1 MLPNAINRIIINTG
15 NLISYKE
22 FKKKASQTP
31 AEEVSDRLYKNL
43 LFLSDHFNIFEI
55 D

>member
-1 MLPNAINRIIINTG
+1 MLPNTVKRIIINTG

-31 AEEVSDRLYKNL
+31 AEEVSKIVFINL
-43 LFLSDHFNIFEI
+43 TEKYI
-55 D
+55 